1 MTLDIAD
8 FDPITLEEMD
18 KIAALR
24 TRVDRKY
31 IVDRHTANVFV
42 QSLSPSCAALEIDGK
57 RNFSYQSVYF
67 DSSDFASY
75 RSAAHR
81 RRRRFKIRSRIY
93 LDSEICKLEVKL
105 RSGRKKNT
113 KKRFDYHSDTCREI
127 TDDGRKFIEAAVGDL
142 NIPND
147 LNPVLT
153 TEYQRATLIDVRSGG
168 RLTCDE
174 NLVCEDWE
182 NHKISLDHFVL
193 ETKSD
198 GPPSSFDYLL
208 WTHGIRPAR
217 ISKFCTG
224 LAALHPELPSNKWH
238 RTLNRY
244 FFS

>member
-1 MTLDIAD
+1 MTLNIAG
-8 FDPITLEEMD
+8 FDLVTLKEMD
-18 KIAALR
+18 ETAALR

-31 IVDRHTANVFV
+31 IVDGPRADELV
-42 QSLSPSCAALEIDGK
+42 QSLSTSCAALEIDGK

-67 DSSDFASY
+67 DSPDFASY

-81 RRRRFKIRSRIY
+81 RRRRFKIRSRTY

-105 RSGRKKNT
+105 RSGRKRNT

-127 TDDGRKFIEAAVGDL
+127 TDDGRQFIKNAVGNLGIPDDL
-142 NIPND
+142 S
-147 LNPVLT
+147 PVLT
-153 TEYQRATLIDVRSGG
+153 TKYQRSTLVDMSSGD

-182 NHKISLDHFVL
+182 NSTIALDYFIF
-193 ETKSD
+193 ETKSE
-198 GPPSSFDYLL
+198 GPPSSFDYVL
-208 WTHGIRPAR
+208 WGHGIRPAR

-238 RTLNRY
+238 RTLNKY
-244 FFS
+244 FL

>member
-1 MTLDIAD
+1 MMLNIAD

-18 KIAALR
+18 KVAALR
-24 TRVDRKY
+24 TRIDRKY
-31 IVDRHTANVFV
+31 IVDSLTAGKLLE
-42 QSLSPSCAALEIDGK
+42 SLSSCAALEIDGK
-57 RNFSYQSVYF
+57 RSFNYRSVYF
-67 DSSDFASY
+67 DSPDFASY

-81 RRRRFKIRSRIY
+81 RRRRYKIRSRSY
-93 LDSEICKLEVKL
+93 LDAGICKLEVKL
-105 RSGRKKNT
+105 RSGGKKNT
-113 KKRFDYHSDTCREI
+113 KKRFDYALDRSRVI
-127 TDDGRKFIEAAVGDL
+127 TDEGRSFIESAVGDL
-142 NIPND
+142 EIPTR
-147 LNPVLT
+147 LEPVLT
-153 TEYQRATLIDVRSGG
+153 TQYERSTLVDLNSSA

-182 NHKISLDHFVL
+182 GNQISLDYFVF

-198 GPPSSFDYLL
+198 GPPSSFDRLL
-208 WTHGIRPAR
+208 WENKVRPIR